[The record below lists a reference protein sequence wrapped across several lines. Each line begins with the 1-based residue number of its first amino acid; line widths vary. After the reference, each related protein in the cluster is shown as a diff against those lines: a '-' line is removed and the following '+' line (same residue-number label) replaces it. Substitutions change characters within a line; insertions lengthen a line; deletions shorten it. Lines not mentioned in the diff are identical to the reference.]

1 MIERTDRDTELL
13 SSLMDGE
20 LAAGDAEALERRL
33 ANEPALAQQLAA
45 MKRAEQ
51 KLREAYAPVADEPLP
66 AGLVA
71 LLTDDKQDGAPAG
84 SNVVSFPP
92 AASRRS
98 FFVPSSI
105 AAGIALAIGIGLG
118 VSLDRDGGLSE
129 TERLL
134 AANALI
140 APDTELFAVLESS
153 PSGATAALGGGVDA
167 TPRLSFQT
175 AAGNYCREATVATG
189 SRESTLVGCR
199 EEAGWALQAVIQI
212 SVSGGAPAN
221 NGFRPASDP
230 ASALDAI
237 VDDLIEG
244 APLGADAERAAIE
257 AGWK

>member
-20 LAAGDAEALERRL
+20 LTASEAEALEHRL

-45 MKRAEQ
+45 MKRVEQ

-71 LLTDDKQDGAPAG
+71 LLTDDEQDGAPAD
-84 SNVVSFPP
+84 SNVVPFPQ
-92 AASRRS
+92 AAPRRS

-118 VSLDRDGGLSE
+118 LSLDRDGDLSE

-140 APDTELFAVLESS
+140 TPDTELFAVLESS
-153 PSGATAALGGGVDA
+153 PSGATTTLGGGVDA
-167 TPRLSFQT
+167 TPRLSFRT
-175 AAGNYCREATVATG
+175 AAGNHCREATVATG
-189 SRESTLVGCR
+189 GRESALVGCR
-199 EEAGWALQAVIQI
+199 EDAGWALQAVFQV
-212 SVSGGAPAN
+212 SVSVGAPAN

-237 VDDLIEG
+237 VDGLIEG
-244 APLGADAERAAIE
+244 APLGADAERTAIE